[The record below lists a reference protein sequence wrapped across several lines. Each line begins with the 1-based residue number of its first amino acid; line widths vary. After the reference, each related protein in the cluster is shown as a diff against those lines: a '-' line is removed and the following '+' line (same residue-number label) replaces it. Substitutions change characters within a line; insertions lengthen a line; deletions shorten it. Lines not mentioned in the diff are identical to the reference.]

1 MMNMFRIQI
10 VLLVSLILVS
20 CGKKQ
25 ETVIPA
31 PPQQQKTFEFTQT
44 NTIVSASE
52 LEGSENANK
61 ALKADFNL
69 DGLSDLA
76 IIRTRGNAQ
85 SEVDIYIQKKT
96 DATTAQDSGEASFFR
111 GGTISRPNDGKISGL
126 VSSAN
131 KKMVNIILLITYSNR
146 PNEMIQ
152 YQNDGASFTEV
163 PF

>member
-1 MMNMFRIQI
+1 MNMFRIQI

-25 ETVIPA
+25 ETVV
-31 PPQQQKTFEFTQT
+31 PPPPQQKTFEFTQT
-44 NTIVSASE
+44 NTIVDASE
-52 LEGSENANK
+52 LESAENANK

-69 DGLSDLA
+69 DGLNDLA
-76 IIRTRGNAQ
+76 IIRTSGNAQ
-85 SEVDIYIQKKT
+85 SEVDIYIQRKT
-96 DATTAQDSGEASFFR
+96 DATTAQDSGGTSFFR
-111 GGTISRPNDGKISGL
+111 GGTISRPNDGKIIGL
-126 VSSAN
+126 VSRAN

-152 YQNDGASFTEV
+152 YRNDGASFTEV

>member
-1 MMNMFRIQI
+1 MNMFRIQI

-20 CGKKQ
+20 CGEKQ
-25 ETVIPA
+25 EPVIPA

-44 NTIVSASE
+44 NTTVSASE
-52 LEGSENANK
+52 LESAENANK

-69 DGLSDLA
+69 DGLNDLA

-85 SEVDIYIQKKT
+85 SEVDIYIQQKT
-96 DATTAQDSGEASFFR
+96 DATTAQDSGGKSFFR
-111 GGTISRPNDGKISGL
+111 GGTISRPNDGKIIGL